1 MNRFLLSHSRSRAFV
16 RGASGKAMRNK
27 SRPLS
32 PLICI
37 ILLYGL
43 LQVTLRKERT
53 TACGLTCMTAKP
65 SASLNVQ
72 SSLGSPFSRKVVLHL
87 PLGRP
92 LGIFSLKV
100 QSHMT
105 KKYATLSIAY
115 IELEIYCK
123 ICYHMTRGTQQEYSS
138 NPLKDSVVKRTF

>member
-16 RGASGKAMRNK
+16 RGESGKAMRNK

-65 SASLNVQ
+65 SPSLNVQ

-92 LGIFSLKV
+92 LGIFSLKGSV
-100 QSHMT
+100 THDKEICNFVHCIYRAQNLLQNM
-105 KKYATLSIAY
+105 LSY
-115 IELEIYCK
+115 DQG
-123 ICYHMTRGTQQEYSS
+123 HPTRI
-138 NPLKDSVVKRTF
+138 

>member
-1 MNRFLLSHSRSRAFV
+1 MSHSRSRAFV

-32 PLICI
+32 TLICI

-43 LQVTLRKERT
+43 LQVALRKERT

-65 SASLNVQ
+65 SPSLNVQ

-87 PLGRP
+87 SRHFFIKRFSHTRQRNMQLCPLHIIYRARY
-92 LGIFSLKV
+92 LL
-100 QSHMT
+100 QNM
-105 KKYATLSIAY
+105 LSY
-115 IELEIYCK
+115 DQG
-123 ICYHMTRGTQQEYSS
+123 HPTRI
-138 NPLKDSVVKRTF
+138 